1 LPERKSGWNNLKGFD
16 LKLFLLF
23 FLLIYG
29 GFHLLFFLRIQA
41 AIRMGGMGFAILLLL
56 LAAGFLAPLIIRAL
70 EGRVSDL
77 LVRFLALL
85 GYYWM
90 AFLLFFLFVSLFV
103 ELYNFV
109 ALAVVSRFNGN
120 IDAFI
125 PTAGMRFMIPA
136 AVAVLLAVYGSF
148 EAGSLRTEF
157 LTIHS
162 EKIPKEIGKIRIVQ
176 ISDVHIGGALQA
188 GNVSGIIRA
197 VREAAP
203 DVVVSTGDLV
213 DGRGTYLEEAARQFS
228 EIKPKWGKFAV
239 AGNHEFYLGIDKATE
254 FMEEAGFVFL
264 RNRTATIA
272 GAVDLIGVD
281 DPGGVM
287 EAKVIVDDRELL
299 SRTEG
304 NHFKI
309 LLKHRPDVEKKAIGF
324 FELQLS
330 GHTHSGQIFPFSIVT
345 NLVFPYHA
353 GDYQLSQESLL
364 HVNRGAGVW
373 GPPIRLLAP
382 PEIMVIDLLSK

>member
-1 LPERKSGWNNLKGFD
+1 M
-16 LKLFLLF
+16 KLFLLF

-29 GFHLLFFLRIQA
+29 GFHLLFFLRINA
-41 AIRMGGMGFAILLLL
+41 AIRMGGGGFVILLFL
-56 LAAGFLAPLIIRAL
+56 LAAGFLAPLIIRAV

-77 LVRFLALL
+77 LVRFFALI

-90 AFLLFFLFVSLFV
+90 AFLLLFLFVSLFV

-120 IDAFI
+120 INAFI
-125 PTAGMRFMIPA
+125 PTVGMRFMIPA
-136 AVAVLLAVYGSF
+136 VVAVLLAVYGSF
-148 EAGSLRTEF
+148 EAGNLRTEF

-162 EKIPKEIGKIRIVQ
+162 EKIPKEIGKMRILQ
-176 ISDVHIGGALQA
+176 ISDVHIGGAVQA
-188 GNVSGIIRA
+188 RNVSGIIRA
-197 VREAAP
+197 IREAAP
-203 DVVVSTGDLV
+203 DLVVSTGDLV
-213 DGRGTYLEEAARQFS
+213 DGRGAYIGEAASQFS

-239 AGNHEFYLGIDKATE
+239 AGNHEFYLGIERASE
-254 FMEEAGFVFL
+254 FMEKAGFVFL

-272 GAVDLIGVD
+272 GVVALIGVG
-281 DPGGVM
+281 DPGGVR
-287 EAKVIVDDRELL
+287 ATKVIVDDRELL

-309 LLKHRPDVEKKAIGF
+309 LLKHRPDVEKKAIGL

-330 GHTHSGQIFPFSIVT
+330 GHTHKGQIFPFSIIT
-345 NLVFPYHA
+345 NMVFPYHA
-353 GDYQLSQESLL
+353 GNYRLSQESLL
-364 HVNRGAGVW
+364 HVSRGAGVW

-382 PEIMVIDLLSK
+382 PEIMVIDLLPK